1 MYELDEAIQILCRH
15 LCHCQ
20 YVLMLSC
27 FWNQTYRLILLIK
40 IIYISVQNLHKQL
53 YRHRGI
59 HTGIRHT
66 ERTLQTLE
74 HALAVSIELTK
85 R

>member
-1 MYELDEAIQILCRH
+1 MYKLNEAIQIFGRH

-20 YVLMLSC
+20 YVLILSC
-27 FWNQTYRLILLIK
+27 SWSQTYRLILLIK
-40 IIYISVQNLHKQL
+40 IIYISVQNLHEQL

-66 ERTLQTLE
+66 ERALQTLE